1 MVRKQGTPCS
11 TWHQHVEL
19 RPSRKCSTST
29 SLSAAGIH
37 TRKANDALLCNS
49 QYAGHIS
56 LPAVFLRILQ
66 YFTAM
71 TQEQC
76 QTIMDLRDPP
86 TAEDHDNDWE
96 MLDD

>member
-1 MVRKQGTPCS
+1 ML
-11 TWHQHVEL
+11 H
-19 RPSRKCSTST
+19 
-29 SLSAAGIH
+29 
-37 TRKANDALLCNS
+37 NS

-56 LPAVFLRILQ
+56 LPAVFPGILQ

-96 MLDD
+96 MLDDILHGANEALLINLSEGAECYSLVLYVDWLTVNQG